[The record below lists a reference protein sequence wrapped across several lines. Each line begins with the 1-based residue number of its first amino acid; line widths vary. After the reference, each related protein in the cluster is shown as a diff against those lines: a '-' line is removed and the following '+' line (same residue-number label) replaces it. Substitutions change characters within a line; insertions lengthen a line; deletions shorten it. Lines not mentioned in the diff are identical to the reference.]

1 MGGVMKVEV
10 KNWDNEVVGSIDLPD
25 EVFAREVNQHLV
37 WEVVR
42 AYLASRRRGTHK
54 AKNRGEVKGTRA
66 KPWKQKHTGRARAGT
81 RQSPL
86 WRKGGVAHGPR
97 PRSYVQKVNK
107 KARKAALRGVL
118 SQRLAEGRLIVLGS
132 LELEAPKTKDFLK
145 RLDSLGVS
153 GEKVLLVDGLENLNL
168 HLASRNRPDVKM
180 LDAGSLNTYEVLNH
194 RWIVA
199 SEPSVRSL
207 VEVLS

>member
-1 MGGVMKVEV
+1 MKVEV

-37 WEVVR
+37 WEVVT

-54 AKNRGEVKGTRA
+54 AKNRSEVKGTRA
-66 KPWKQKHTGRARAGT
+66 KPWKQKHTGRARAGS

-86 WRKGGVAHGPR
+86 WRSGGVAHGPR

-118 SQRLAEGRLIVLGS
+118 SQRLAEGRLLVLGS

-145 RLDSLGVS
+145 RLDSLGVR
-153 GEKVLLVDGLENLNL
+153 GEKVLLVEGLENLNL

-180 LDAGSLNTYEVLNH
+180 IDAGSLNAYEVLNH

-199 SEPSVRSL
+199 SEPAVRSL
-207 VEVLS
+207 AEVLS

>member
-1 MGGVMKVEV
+1 MKVEV

-37 WEVVR
+37 WEVVT

-54 AKNRGEVKGTRA
+54 AKNRSEVKGTRA
-66 KPWKQKHTGRARAGT
+66 KPWKQKHTGRARAGS

-86 WRKGGVAHGPR
+86 WRSGGVAHGPR

-107 KARKAALRGVL
+107 KARKAALMGVL
-118 SQRLAEGRLIVLGS
+118 SQRLAEGRLLVLGS

-145 RLDSLGVS
+145 RLDSLGVR
-153 GEKVLLVDGLENLNL
+153 GEKVLLVEGLENLNL

-180 LDAGSLNTYEVLNH
+180 LDAGSLNAYEVLNH

-199 SEPSVRSL
+199 SEPAVRSL
-207 VEVLS
+207 AEVLS

>member
-1 MGGVMKVEV
+1 MTMKIDV
-10 KNWDNEVVGSIDLPD
+10 KNWQNEIVGSVELPD
-25 EVFAREVNQHLV
+25 DVFAREANDHLV

-42 AYLASRRRGTHK
+42 AYLASIRRGTHH
-54 AKNRGEVKGTRA
+54 AKDRSEVTGTRA

-86 WRKGGVAHGPR
+86 WRSGGTVHGPK

-107 KARKAALRGVL
+107 KARRAALRGVL
-118 SQRLAEGRLIVLGS
+118 SQRVSQGRLVVLES
-132 LELEAPKTKDFLK
+132 MQLSDPKTKDFMK
-145 RLDSLGVS
+145 HLDALGVS

-168 HLASRNRPDVKM
+168 HLASRNRPELTM
-180 LDAGSLNTYEVLNH
+180 LDARSLNVYEVLNH

-199 SEPSVRSL
+199 TEPAVRSL
-207 VEVLS
+207 AEVLS

>member
-1 MGGVMKVEV
+1 MKVEV
-10 KNWDNEVVGSIDLPD
+10 KNWENEVVGSIDLPD

-180 LDAGSLNTYEVLNH
+180 IDAGSLNAYEVLNH

-207 VEVLS
+207 AEVLS

>member
-1 MGGVMKVEV
+1 MKIEV
-10 KNWDNEVVGSIDLPD
+10 KNWDNEVTGKIDVPD
-25 EVFAREVNQHLV
+25 AVFDRKVNKHLV

-54 AKNRGEVKGTRA
+54 AKERSEVKGTRS
-66 KPWKQKHTGRARAGT
+66 KPWRQKHTGRARAGS

-97 PRSYVQKVNK
+97 PRSYAKKVNK
-107 KARKAALRGVL
+107 KARRAALSGVL
-118 SQRLAEGRLIVLGS
+118 SQRLAEGRLLVLNTM
-132 LELEAPKTKDFLK
+132 ELEEPKTKEFLS
-145 RLDSLGVS
+145 RLDKLGVK

-168 HLASRNRPDVKM
+168 HLASRNRPELKL
-180 LDAGSLNTYEVLNH
+180 LDAGSLNAYEVLNH

-199 SEPSVRSL
+199 SEPALRTL
-207 VEVLS
+207 TEVLS

>member
-37 WEVVR
+37 WEVVT

-54 AKNRGEVKGTRA
+54 AKNRSEVKGTRA
-66 KPWKQKHTGRARAGT
+66 KPWKQKHTGRARAGS

-86 WRKGGVAHGPR
+86 WRSGGVAHGPR

-107 KARKAALRGVL
+107 KARKAALMGVL
-118 SQRLAEGRLIVLGS
+118 SQRLAEGRLLVLGS

-180 LDAGSLNTYEVLNH
+180 VDAGSLNAYEVLNH

-207 VEVLS
+207 AEVLS

>member
-1 MGGVMKVEV
+1 MGAVMKVEV
-10 KNWDNEVVGSIDLPD
+10 KNWSNEVVGSIDLPD
-25 EVFAREVNQHLV
+25 AVFAREVNQHLV

-54 AKNRGEVKGTRA
+54 TKEKSEVAGTRS
-66 KPWKQKHTGRARAGT
+66 KPWKQKHTGRARAGS

-86 WRKGGVAHGPR
+86 WRSGGTVFGPR
-97 PRSYVQKVNK
+97 PRSYAQKVNK
-107 KARKAALRGVL
+107 KARKAALSGVL
-118 SQRLAEGRLIVLGS
+118 SQRLAEGRLLVLSS
-132 LELEAPKTKDFLK
+132 LEIDAPRTKDFMA
-145 RLDSLGVS
+145 RLDGLGVK

-180 LDAGSLNTYEVLNH
+180 IDAGSLNAYEVLNH

-199 SEPSVRSL
+199 SEPALRSL
-207 VEVLS
+207 AEVLS

>member
-1 MGGVMKVEV
+1 MKIDV
-10 KNWDNEVVGSIDLPD
+10 KNWQNEIVGSVELPD
-25 EVFAREVNQHLV
+25 DVFAREANDHLV

-42 AYLASRRRGTHK
+42 AYLASIRRGTHH
-54 AKNRGEVKGTRA
+54 AKDRSEVTGTRA

-86 WRKGGVAHGPR
+86 WRSGGTVHGPK

-107 KARKAALRGVL
+107 KARRAALRGVL
-118 SQRLAEGRLIVLGS
+118 SQRVSQGRLVVLES
-132 LELEAPKTKDFLK
+132 MQLSDPKTKDFMK
-145 RLDSLGVS
+145 HLDALGVS

-168 HLASRNRPDVKM
+168 HLASRNRPELTM
-180 LDAGSLNTYEVLNH
+180 LDARSLNVYEVLNH

-199 SEPSVRSL
+199 TEPAVRSL
-207 VEVLS
+207 AEVLS

>member
-37 WEVVR
+37 WEVVT

-54 AKNRGEVKGTRA
+54 AKNRSEVKGTRA
-66 KPWKQKHTGRARAGT
+66 KPWKQKHTGRARAGS

-86 WRKGGVAHGPR
+86 WRSGGVAHGPR

-107 KARKAALRGVL
+107 KARKAALMGVL
-118 SQRLAEGRLIVLGS
+118 SQRLAEGRLLVLGS
-132 LELEAPKTKDFLK
+132 LELDAPKTKDFLK
-145 RLDSLGVS
+145 RLDSLGVR
-153 GEKVLLVDGLENLNL
+153 GEKVLLVEGLENLNL

-180 LDAGSLNTYEVLNH
+180 IDAGSLNAYEVLNH

-199 SEPSVRSL
+199 SEPAVRSL
-207 VEVLS
+207 AEVLS